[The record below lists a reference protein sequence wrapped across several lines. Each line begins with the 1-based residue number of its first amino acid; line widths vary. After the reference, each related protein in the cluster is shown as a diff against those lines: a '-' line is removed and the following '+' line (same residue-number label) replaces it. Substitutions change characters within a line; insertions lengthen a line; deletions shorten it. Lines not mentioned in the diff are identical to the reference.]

1 MARAPRNNSKLRLRV
16 PERAG
21 AVDVNF
27 CRNPL
32 CVQFGVEPYRFETR
46 GHRSLPPRTRDHS
59 VVGSRDS
66 QSLRCN
72 HCRTEHA
79 IKSNLAIAEEFERL
93 RRRFLRT
100 NQAHC
105 CPNTRCFSYGLRVDE
120 HGELYVK
127 HGKTAKGE
135 QRYRCKACGKTFT
148 CGVPARR
155 HRRSHVNGR
164 VMELL
169 VSRVP
174 LARIA
179 RRTGISAPTLY
190 DKIDFL
196 YERCRSFLAERDARI
211 ALLPKRRWQL
221 STDRQDIL
229 VNWPR
234 RALRAT
240 IQVGVLVTADRRS
253 GYALAVHPQIDP
265 DIDPEEQERLVVE
278 SNDLAEK
285 RHFRRYGRVWTQ
297 AEYERYLAPAVA
309 ARQRRA
315 RRFQQAIA
323 AANLPAPDPD
333 EFDGGREA
341 DEPSDERQLPNR
353 GAMVHIDVLQY
364 AHALYVRHLLEP
376 AIKTVLH
383 SVDEDAG
390 LIGAVCSAWK
400 EHIVTGDTQV
410 ASVRFWKEAT
420 IDDKDAEALVVARK
434 LEPHIAAHPDLA
446 RWEIEEM
453 LFAEDV
459 RTAIM
464 SAPDWEQR
472 LSRSWTRYPYPTK
485 AETQKEV
492 RLVTGGRTLD
502 EHGVARA
509 IRQASLHPAD
519 RVMMLFRAML
529 TGFERGVV
537 SPRRDRRI
545 YSRYAFYNS
554 LMLEKVTTIFR
565 MHYNYM
571 EPGADGQTP
580 AMRLGLAKGKIYM
593 RDLLRN

>member
-1 MARAPRNNSKLRLRV
+1 MAKPPKNNSALRLRL
-16 PERAG
+16 PDRSG
-21 AVDVNF
+21 DVDVNF

-32 CVQFGVEPYRFETR
+32 CVQFGIEPYRYDSR
-46 GHRSLPPRTRDHS
+46 GRKNTPPNASDHN
-59 VVGSRDS
+59 VIGPRDS

-79 IKSNLAIAEEFERL
+79 IKNNLATAEELQRL
-93 RRRFLRT
+93 KQRFLRT

-105 CPNTRCFSYGLRVDE
+105 CPNPQCFCHGLDMD
-120 HGELYVK
+120 GNPGLYQK
-127 HGKTAKGE
+127 HGTTAKGE
-135 QRYRCKACGKTFT
+135 QRYRCKGCGKTFS
-148 CGVPARR
+148 CGPPARR
-155 HRRSHVNGR
+155 HQRAHVNGR

-196 YERCRSFLAERDARI
+196 YERCRAFLAERDGRI

-221 STDRQDIL
+221 STDRQDVL

-234 RALRAT
+234 RSLRAT
-240 IQVGVLVTADRRS
+240 IQVGILVTADRRS

-265 DIDPEEQERLVVE
+265 DIDPQEQERLVVDN
-278 SNDLAEK
+278 NDLAEK
-285 RHFRRYGRVWTQ
+285 RHFRRFGRVWTQ
-297 AEYERYLAPAVA
+297 AEYERYLQPAIA

-315 RRFQQAIA
+315 KRLQQAA
-323 AANLPAPDPD
+323 TAANLPPPDPN
-333 EFDGGREA
+333 EFAGEREMDA
-341 DEPSDERQLPNR
+341 PSEERQLPSR

-364 AHALYVRHLLEP
+364 AHALFVKDLIGP
-376 AIKTVLH
+376 AHTTILH

-400 EHIVTGDTQV
+400 EHIATGVAQL
-410 ASVRFWKEAT
+410 ASVRFWKDAT
-420 IDDKDAEALVVARK
+420 IDEKDAEAIVVART
-434 LEPHIAAHPDLA
+434 LEPHLVAHPDLE
-446 RWEIEEM
+446 RWAVEEK
-453 LFAEDV
+453 LFAQDLRQV
-459 RTAIM
+459 MA
-464 SAPDWEQR
+464 APNWEKR
-472 LSRSWTRYPYPTK
+472 LARSWIRYPFPTK
-485 AETQKEV
+485 AETRKEV
-492 RLVTGGRTLD
+492 RLITGGRGFD
-502 EHGVARA
+502 EDGIARA

-529 TGFERGVV
+529 TGFERGVA

-545 YSRYAFYNS
+545 YSRYSFYNP

-565 MHYNYM
+565 MHYNFM
-571 EPGADGQTP
+571 EPGADGETP
-580 AMRLGLAKGKIYM
+580 AMRLGLARGRIYM
-593 RDLLRN
+593 RDLLRT